1 MEENAMHVEF
11 TSLINRWTSPQT
23 QKSPVS
29 LASVLDAQKRAR
41 LLERHNFDRALICD
55 PYGLP
60 DNDQLGSFL
69 LHNTTSLLVAIPHRA
84 GLVDPT
90 VAAQRFATLDQL
102 CAGRLAIRMVK
113 APAAGL
119 PGHEPALEHE
129 AELARTDEY
138 LVLLKRLWSNN
149 APFDHEG
156 PSYSIKNGFAPSK
169 PFATSGVPLIL
180 GGASGTAIK
189 VAARHADIFALPAA
203 SAGETSRTISRVTA
217 AARTFGRAN
226 RIRFSLDIRPV
237 VAGSQDEAAT
247 LARHHGAEG
256 ANEFVGTPEQ
266 VAVTLLRYC
275 DLGVSDFVV
284 HGLETPGAIADFGD
298 SVIPLVRRSIE
309 RASVDAEAFGA
320 SRLSNWRGS
329 TVRPD
334 ISRR

>member
-1 MEENAMHVEF
+1 MHVEF
-11 TSLINRWTSPQT
+11 TSLINRWTSPQPG
-23 QKSPVS
+23 KSPVS
-29 LASVLDAQKRAR
+29 LGSVLDAQKRAR
-41 LLERHNFDRALICD
+41 LLERHNFDRLLICD
-55 PYGLP
+55 PDGLP

-69 LHNTTSLLVAIPHRA
+69 LHNTTSLSIAISHRA

-129 AELARTDEY
+129 AELARADEY

-156 PSYSIKNGFAPSK
+156 PFYSIKNGFAASK
-169 PFATSGVPLIL
+169 PFAKSGLPLIL

-189 VAARHADIFALPAA
+189 VAARHADIFALPSA
-203 SAGETSRTISRVTA
+203 SAVETSRTISRVTA
-217 AARTFGRAN
+217 AARTFGRASK
-226 RIRFSLDIRPV
+226 IRFSLDIRPV
-237 VAGSQDEAAT
+237 VAGSQDEAAK
-247 LARHHGAEG
+247 LAQQHGVEPASG
-256 ANEFVGTPEQ
+256 FVGTPDQ

-284 HGLETPGAIADFGD
+284 HGLETPGAIAEFGE

-309 RASVDAEAFGA
+309 RATSKTEMFEAQSLPSDWSGIR
-320 SRLSNWRGS
+320 SG
-329 TVRPD
+329 